1 MTFQEKLHKLSR
13 QQLWN
18 EYCGYLDLN
27 IKEYMYIQRRLM
39 LEQVSSW
46 CASELGRSI
55 YKGTAPGSIEEFLR
69 SMPLTGYE
77 DYAELL
83 FRRDPETLPE
93 APVIW
98 IETTWEG
105 GLRPTKIAPYTRRM
119 LDAYKHNI
127 MAMAMLVSGHGR
139 ADFNIRPGHRFL
151 YGGAPLPYETG
162 LIPSLMNEEM
172 RFEWLPD
179 SDEYS
184 ELSFSQRIK
193 KGFKMAFNG
202 GIDYFFAMGSVANYI
217 TEYFDKQI
225 SSGGGGGVKV
235 SPAIAVRY
243 LKAKYNCRHEHR
255 GIRPV
260 DLFHITGFACTGTD
274 GRCYRDKLAAAWGV
288 TPVEVAAGTES
299 TCVGCDTWEQRGM
312 VLFPDSC
319 FYEFIPESEMLRS
332 LSDPTYKPLTC
343 LMDEVSTGAKYEL
356 VISVLHGG
364 AFMRYRI
371 GDVYRCT
378 EVDKTGGV
386 PRFTY
391 VDRIPTVIDIAGFT
405 RITEKSISEVIRL
418 SKLGIG
424 DWVAAKEYDAD
435 RTPFL
440 HLYLE
445 LTDEARANDVV
456 TRQVL
461 TEHLSVYF
469 RYFDSDYKDLKKL
482 LNIEPLQISILP
494 YKTIESFERKQGMRL
509 SRINPDPL
517 RLKAMLSEAG
527 QARYAEDNA

>member
-1 MTFQEKLHKLSR
+1 MTFQQKLKKFSK

-18 EYCGYLDLN
+18 EYCGYLELN

-39 LEQVSSW
+39 QEQISCWS
-46 CASELGRSI
+46 ASELGKSI
-55 YKGTAPGSIEEFLR
+55 LHGEKPETIEDFIR
-69 SMPLTGYE
+69 CVPLTSYE
-77 DYAELL
+77 DYAPIL
-83 FRRDPETLPE
+83 FRRDAALLPET
-93 APVIW
+93 PVIW

-105 GLRPTKIAPYTRRM
+105 GLRPIKIAPYTRSM
-119 LDAYKHNI
+119 LDSYKHNI
-127 MAMAMLVSGHGR
+127 MAMAMLVSGKSR

-184 ELSFSQRIK
+184 DLSFSERMK
-193 KGFKMAFNG
+193 KGFKMAFSG

-217 TEYFDKQI
+217 TENFDKQI
-225 SSGGGGGVKV
+225 SSGSGGGVKV
-235 SPAIAVRY
+235 SPVIAARY
-243 LKAKYNCRHEHR
+243 LKAKYVCHKEHR
-255 GIRPV
+255 KIRPV
-260 DLFHITGFACTGTD
+260 DLFRITGFACTGTD
-274 GRCYRDKLAAAWGV
+274 GKCYRDRLAEAWGV

-332 LSDPTYKPLTC
+332 LDDPSYTPLTC
-343 LMDEVSTGAKYEL
+343 LMDEVRTGAQYEL

-378 EVDKTGGV
+378 EIDKETGV

-391 VDRIPTVIDIAGFT
+391 VDRIPAVIDIAGFT
-405 RITEKSISEVIRL
+405 RITEKSINEVIRL

-424 DWVAAKEYDAD
+424 DWVAAKEYAQDN
-435 RTPFL
+435 TPYL
-440 HLYLE
+440 HIYLE
-445 LTDEARANDVV
+445 VTPEARANDVV
-456 TRQVL
+456 TKQVL

-494 YKTIESFERKQGMRL
+494 YKTIENFEKSHGEKLR
-509 SRINPDPL
+509 RINPDPL
-517 RLKAMLSEAG
+517 RLKAMLGRVDESEE
-527 QARYAEDNA
+527 ARE